1 MGYGTPRTTWIAS
14 AAIVPN
20 TATMATVAQYVVGR
34 YLWARSWYHSVT
46 PRPTAPIPAAR
57 AMLWAASQSEAAS
70 PMPVV
75 RTFTTQ
81 NTAVTSGTFASK
93 AVDRRVGS
101 ARVRVSVTSTHAS
114 NSDAKQNADEA
125 SPG

>member
-20 TATMATVAQYVVGR
+20 TATMATVVQYVVGR
-34 YLWARSWYHSVT
+34 YLSARSWYHSAT
-46 PRPTAPIPAAR
+46 PMPTAPIPAAR

-93 AVDRRVGS
+93 AP
-101 ARVRVSVTSTHAS
+101 VSYTHLRAH
-114 NSDAKQNADEA
+114 ET
-125 SPG
+125 G